1 MLLTT
6 ADLNICQQAKKPLA
20 NLSKAE
26 LKKKHFDFMV
36 KSQKIKK
43 KII

>member
-20 NLSKAE
+20 YLSKDE
-26 LKKKHFDFMV
+26 LKKHFDFMV
-36 KSQKIKK
+36 NTQKI
-43 KII
+43 

>member
-26 LKKKHFDFMV
+26 LKKNILI
-36 KSQKIKK
+36 SW
-43 KII
+43 